1 MMRLGNACDWPY
13 GIPAQTRIAK
23 NIIRISKSFVGVS
36 GKAWPLEYLKKA
48 VATEKGEHHSD
59 VNAQACENA
68 RTRHATSQSCGSWS
82 GP

>member
-1 MMRLGNACDWPY
+1 MG
-13 GIPAQTRIAK
+13 
-23 NIIRISKSFVGVS
+23 VG

-82 GP
+82 AECIQHRWPPDDDAADVDMATVPDAARTGPD